1 MRLIKEYNQYSI
13 MTELVEK
20 LSTIFD
26 HVNIYNKTILVSSE
40 LDKSGKPKVRIDS
53 KTPIKALMLK
63 LEANSIEIKSIVNST
78 GERGLSQKVIEAILS
93 TINKDW
99 TIFID
104 QDVSG
109 GFWDKVIEKYP
120 QWKFIKK

>member
-1 MRLIKEYNQYSI
+1 MRLIKEYSQYSI

-20 LSTIFD
+20 LSTIFN
-26 HVNIYNKTILVSSE
+26 HVNIYNKTILASSE

-63 LEANSIEIKSIVNST
+63 LESDSIEIKSIVNST
-78 GERGLSQKVIEAILS
+78 EERGLSGKVIDVILS

-99 TIFID
+99 TIFIN

-109 GFWDKVIEKYP
+109 GFWDRVIEKYP
-120 QWKFIKK
+120 HWKFIKK